1 MSNLLAS
8 AAVPAFKCPKGTKMH
23 ILDLGMLEAD
33 ESWLA
38 KIEYGPLQILTM
50 LLGSSAVQIPAS

>member
-1 MSNLLAS
+1 
-8 AAVPAFKCPKGTKMH
+8 MH